1 MNIEISVEEFVGQIV
16 VSELSQSLDWFR
28 KDLASYDTVVSKNVD
43 ETEHEKEE
51 LRKDIYALERVLSY
65 YRPYVE

>member
-1 MNIEISVEEFVGQIV
+1 MNIEISEESVDQIV
-16 VSELSQSLDWFR
+16 VSALSQSLDWVR
-28 KDLASYDTVVSKNVD
+28 EDLSSYDTVVSKNVD

-65 YRPYVE
+65 YRPWAA